1 MGLQL
6 AAWTKAAI
14 DEICRKP
21 YGVYERG
28 LRTHYEAYFA
38 AHPELAGDHPVKAR
52 DLAAALPPGA
62 DFLEEYL
69 PEDLRHRHH
78 LSGRSSQV
86 LALAILGLAW
96 RRDQSVRW
104 LEEALTLPGLLK
116 SAAPSV
122 RFEVE
127 VEPTLLN
134 ESPLVSTIDFL
145 VEDDAAVVCVE
156 AKFGEDGMGR
166 CSCPTGAPAVAA
178 CAQKVL
184 ARPLY
189 WKTASEVFFLP
200 ERQPGKPCPISA
212 SYQAIRNVAA
222 ARALAGDDRRAVF
235 ALFYDERNPYF
246 QPQGDWPGWPDL
258 LKMSLDDAKLAGLVT
273 FRAVSW
279 QDLLH
284 QLPLEDTART
294 WARDKHALG

>member
-1 MGLQL
+1 MAPQL
-6 AAWTKAAI
+6 AAWTKEAI
-14 DEICRKP
+14 DEVCRRP
-21 YGVYERG
+21 YGIYERG
-28 LRTHYEAYFA
+28 LREHYKAYFA
-38 AHPELAGDHPVKAR
+38 AHSEFAGEHPLKAK
-52 DLAAALPPGA
+52 DLAAALPPDA

-69 PEDLRHRHH
+69 PEKLRHVQY

-86 LALAILGLAW
+86 IALAFLGLAW
-96 RRDQSVRW
+96 RRDLSLRW
-104 LEEALTLPGLLK
+104 LEHALALPGLLK
-116 SAAPSV
+116 SVARSA

-127 VEPTLLN
+127 LEPTLLN

-145 VEDDAAVVCVE
+145 IEDEAAVICVE

-178 CAQKVL
+178 CAKKVL

-200 ERQPGKPCPISA
+200 ERQPGKACPISA

-222 ARALAGDDRRAVF
+222 ARALAGEDRRALF
-235 ALFYDERNPYF
+235 ALLYDERNPYF
-246 QPQGDWPGWPDL
+246 RPQGEWPGWPEL
-258 LKMSLDDAKLAGLVT
+258 LKSSLNDAKLSDLVT

-279 QDLLH
+279 QELLP
-284 QLPLEDTART
+284 QLPLEQSVRE
-294 WARDKHALG
+294 WARDKHALD